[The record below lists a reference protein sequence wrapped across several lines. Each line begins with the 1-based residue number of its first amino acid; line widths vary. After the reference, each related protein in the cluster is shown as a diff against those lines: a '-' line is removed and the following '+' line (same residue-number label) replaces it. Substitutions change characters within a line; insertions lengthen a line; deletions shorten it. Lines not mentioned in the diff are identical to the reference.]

1 MEEVTLVRIFF
12 YKKFRQKDIVATV
25 VIDKF

>member
-1 MEEVTLVRIFF
+1 MTLVRIFF